1 MNYKNCKGILDIYG
15 LSGFRIV
22 EYDNKGYCKER
33 EDLKSDFFTRG
44 LVLHVQENYNGHGLS
59 VGPIG
64 YYQNRVIRLE
74 VYYVDDDGSKHPS
87 TIKPQVLGEV

>member
-1 MNYKNCKGILDIYG
+1 M
-15 LSGFRIV
+15 
-22 EYDNKGYCKER
+22 
-33 EDLKSDFFTRG
+33 
-44 LVLHVQENYNGHGLS
+44 QENYNVYGLS

-74 VYYVDDDGSKHPS
+74 AYYVDDDGSKHLS